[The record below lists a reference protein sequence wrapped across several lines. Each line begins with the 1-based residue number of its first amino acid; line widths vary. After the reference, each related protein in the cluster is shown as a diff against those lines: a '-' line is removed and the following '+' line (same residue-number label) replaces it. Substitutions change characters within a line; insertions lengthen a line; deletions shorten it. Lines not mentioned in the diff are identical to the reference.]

1 MEKEKRRSIFRLM
14 QLAAF
19 KRGRWRQGLGHLGG
33 GVKFTMLKA
42 AKIPINHCSPL
53 YYTLPLHSSLKI
65 KVMEDEAQSTI
76 AKGRN
81 RLSFKYITLQ
91 GQNC

>member
-1 MEKEKRRSIFRLM
+1 M
-14 QLAAF
+14 AAGD
-19 KRGRWRQGLGHLGG
+19 RALDTWG

-65 KVMEDEAQSTI
+65 KVMEDEAKSTI
-76 AKGRN
+76 AKGEN
-81 RLSFKYITLQ
+81 RLSFKHITLQ